1 MYAKH
6 TECQRPSVWWAFNR
20 WGLLPS
26 ASQVKAGKKQGLSDG
41 GPSQL
46 TWAMGDAA
54 LAREVRERGRR
65 AAVIR
70 AASDSSIPWN
80 GGKKTGSHR
89 SPTSMKAG
97 SAKAEKSVVADTQP
111 GEGQEV

>member
-1 MYAKH
+1 
-6 TECQRPSVWWAFNR
+6 
-20 WGLLPS
+20 
-26 ASQVKAGKKQGLSDG
+26 
-41 GPSQL
+41 
-46 TWAMGDAA
+46 MGDAA
-54 LAREVRERGRR
+54 LAHEVRERGGL

-97 SAKAEKSVVADTQP
+97 RAEGEKSVVTDTLP
-111 GEGQEV
+111 GQGQEV